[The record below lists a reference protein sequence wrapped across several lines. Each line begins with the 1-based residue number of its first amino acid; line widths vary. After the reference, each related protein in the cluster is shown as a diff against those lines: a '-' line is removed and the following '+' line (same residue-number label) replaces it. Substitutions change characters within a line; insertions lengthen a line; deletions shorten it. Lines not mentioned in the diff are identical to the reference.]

1 MDCYKTQNSW
11 GYLQLAGFAQRMT
24 FSECSRF
31 TFATFLQPVTLIL
44 TKLRWHNQSGTVAW
58 HGLWQVNE
66 AALKKHK
73 SVARNSEMPSGV
85 AADTRMETMCAWNLS
100 LISCMCVFCICV
112 SLYFVFVWHKNEDN
126 VCSWPEVYYTR
137 TTGVDCPT
145 RSFITFPQAKT
156 PILHMTNTNTN
167 TIVIQI
173 LQRVDY
179 TTTTVC
185 GRSHLGESLC

>member
-31 TFATFLQPVTLIL
+31 TFATFLQPVTLVL

-66 AALKKHK
+66 AALKKHR

-100 LISCMCVFCICV
+100 LISCICVFVYLCICV
-112 SLYFVFVWHKNEDN
+112 FVYLCILYLCDTRMETMCADQR
-126 VCSWPEVYYTR
+126 VYYT
-137 TTGVDCPT
+137 
-145 RSFITFPQAKT
+145 
-156 PILHMTNTNTN
+156 LYN
-167 TIVIQI
+167 IQ
-173 LQRVDY
+173 QPP
-179 TTTTVC
+179 
-185 GRSHLGESLC
+185 